1 MLYISYFSRLMGRTK
16 KIASLIKIPLIRHL
30 LFWLGIFSYFLIT
43 LEASYFTSYY
53 QGVES
58 RLIMLL
64 IQIIT
69 AYCILYILI
78 PYFLTPKKYIQFS
91 FFLLIL
97 LMFNYALFVC
107 IQEFWHLPKY
117 FGNTQNNAGYDSMKG
132 FWDHIFKIQTLVSK
146 SVKFITP
153 TIILLT
159 IKFYNEQQRFLKI
172 NEQKK
177 ATELTTLKHQ
187 LNPHFLF
194 NTLNNLYALT
204 IEKSDEAPEVIE
216 KLSEM
221 LDYMLYGCNEKFVPL
236 QKEIDLIKNYLALE
250 KVRYGNR
257 VTIQLNTPEHS
268 SAKIAPLILLTFIEN
283 AFKHGVSQE
292 LNKAFI
298 HINIELE
305 ETMIHF
311 NIENS
316 IAKNKIPSRK
326 ESIGIGNVKKQLE
339 LLYADTYSLAIQE
352 ENDSFNVDLKIPIK

>member
-1 MLYISYFSRLMGRTK
+1 
-16 KIASLIKIPLIRHL
+16 
-30 LFWLGIFSYFLIT
+30 
-43 LEASYFTSYY
+43 
-53 QGVES
+53 
-58 RLIMLL
+58 
-64 IQIIT
+64 
-69 AYCILYILI
+69 
-78 PYFLTPKKYIQFS
+78 
-91 FFLLIL
+91 
-97 LMFNYALFVC
+97 MFNYALFVC

-117 FGNTQNNAGYDSMKG
+117 FGNTQNNTGYDSMKG

-257 VTIQLNTPEHS
+257 VTIQLNTPENS

-311 NIENS
+311 KIENS
-316 IAKNKIPSRK
+316 IAKNKILSRK